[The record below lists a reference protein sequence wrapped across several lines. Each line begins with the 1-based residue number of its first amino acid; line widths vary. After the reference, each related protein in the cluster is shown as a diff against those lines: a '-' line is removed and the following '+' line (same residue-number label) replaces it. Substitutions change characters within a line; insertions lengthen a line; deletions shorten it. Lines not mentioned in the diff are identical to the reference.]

1 MATPSPVRLL
11 IADRSENRAHE
22 IDSVLRN
29 AGIAT
34 RSEFCGDLS
43 DDSVAEQ
50 AIDLLLCRSGFDH
63 LEQVLPALRKRKP
76 DLPIIVMDD
85 SSEPKNLTRGLAMG
99 ATDVVFDDDNER
111 FLYVVKRELENVC
124 QRHRF
129 TQTRRAL
136 QEAERRCELLS
147 GEFCGCHRLRARRHA
162 HLRQRRLFQAVRF
175 RRRRRIAG
183 AAVARLDGRIVH
195 RRLQGKDQ
203 IVSRRLERR
212 VVVCVSRSHYIRC
225 ADRRSDDAVGRR
237 VRRRTLHTG
246 TRPFGDRAGSAG
258 RGTSTA
264 GRSAAARSTRNR
276 AGTARRQRRQCRF
289 VPRRRRPFSPRSTAT
304 RR

>member
-43 DDSVAEQ
+43 DASVAEQ

-99 ATDVVFDDDNER
+99 ATDVVFGDDNER

-136 QEAERRCELLS
+136 QEAERRCELL
-147 GEFCGCHRLRARRHA
+147 LAN
-162 HLRQRRLFQAVRF
+162 
-175 RRRRRIAG
+175 
-183 AAVARLDGRIVH
+183 
-195 RRLQGKDQ
+195 
-203 IVSRRLERR
+203 
-212 VVVCVSRSHYIRC
+212 
-225 ADRRSDDAVGRR
+225 
-237 VRRRTLHTG
+237 
-246 TRPFGDRAGSAG
+246 
-258 RGTSTA
+258 
-264 GRSAAARSTRNR
+264 SAAAIAYVHEGMHIYANDDYFKLFGFEDADELLGLPLLDLMDESFTSDFR
-276 AGTARRQRRQCRF
+276 AKVKSFRDDSSDELSFAFRGRTTSG
-289 VPRRRRPFSPRSTAT
+289 VPIAGQMTLSGAE
-304 RR
+304 